1 MKIVNLLPAEEEGD
15 RDKYPNTNTNTNVVG
30 AHFGNIVS
38 LPATELANIDTVGC
52 PYPHLTLKEIFFCLA
67 RCIQHSQSAIFNHFK
82 IEISYVIKEESSERG
97 NFAVL
102 QTIEQ

>member
-15 RDKYPNTNTNTNVVG
+15 CDKYPNTNTNVVG

-52 PYPHLTLKEIFFCLA
+52 P
-67 RCIQHSQSAIFNHFK
+67 
-82 IEISYVIKEESSERG
+82 
-97 NFAVL
+97 
-102 QTIEQ
+102 